1 MGGSAEEFFENIYI
15 NN

>member
-1 MGGSAEEFFENIYI
+1 MHNNIYI